1 MAESGSSV
9 GVGSVQVEQPN
20 SVRLIYT
27 LLNLRPTDIP
37 HCELSNGFYFAKV
50 TRSDERLRFTE
61 TDMSSIVRT
70 ILFMYA
76 FDVTPKNSMLDM
88 INHGDVSEI
97 TRRDIKRHTPK
108 SLSLSTARLLL
119 DSLFGEHFATVAR
132 RAVYRTLCEY
142 MREWRYFGVGATIR
156 VPSAN
161 DFIKIY
167 RFVNIIS
174 PKYSDVTNFI
184 NNNIKDNKMYLQT
197 ANKRLN

>member
-1 MAESGSSV
+1 MAESGSNV

-27 LLNLRPTDIP
+27 LLSLRPTGIP
-37 HCELSNGFYFAKV
+37 HCELSNGFYLAKV
-50 TRSDERLRFTE
+50 ARSDERLRFTE

-76 FDVTPKNSMLDM
+76 FDVTPKDSMLDM
-88 INHGDVSEI
+88 INHGSMSEI
-97 TRRDIKRHTPK
+97 THRDIRRRTPK
-108 SLSLSTARLLL
+108 PLSLSTARRLL
-119 DSLFGEHFATVAR
+119 DSLFGEHFATVVR

-142 MREWRYFGVGATIR
+142 MREWRYFGVGIAIR
-156 VPSAN
+156 VPSVN

-174 PKYSDVTNFI
+174 PKYSDATNFI
-184 NNNIKDNKMYLQT
+184 NNNVRDNKVCLQT
-197 ANKRLN
+197 AKKRLN